1 MGGVIQGFPQDWM
14 WAGGKTAQWRQVGNA
29 FPPPV
34 AKAIG
39 TQIKQALNKRKPVS
53 AAKPDNELQLELQ

>member
-1 MGGVIQGFPQDWM
+1 MGGVIQGFPHDWE

-39 TQIKQALNKRKPVS
+39 TQIRHALQKSKPNS
-53 AAKPDNELQLELQ
+53 EAEPDNKLQLELR